1 MPSADFSASPLILTN
16 DNPTVSFTSNAMNA
30 ATSVWNFG
38 DGNFFQSNTSAFDY
52 TYPFVEDQTY
62 TVTLSIET
70 AEGCTDQSQVQI
82 QIKGGIIYYIPNTF
96 TPDGDALNNIFLPV
110 FTSGFDP
117 MSYHLTIS
125 NRWGGAVFESYD
137 YHVGWDGKIDIYDA
151 PEGTYTYF
159 IDFKTLNTDEIIR
172 VTGHV
177 LLMR

>member
-1 MPSADFSASPLILTN
+1 LTN
-16 DNPTVSFTSNAMNA
+16 DNPTVSFTSYAQNA
-30 ATSVWNFG
+30 ATSIWEFG
-38 DGNFFQSNTSAFDY
+38 DGTTSENGQNEFTY

-62 TVTLSIET
+62 TVTLNVES

-96 TPDGDALNNIFLPV
+96 TPDGDALNNLFTPV

-117 MSYHLTIS
+117 DSFHMTIF
-125 NRWGGAVFESYD
+125 NRWGEPVFESYD
-137 YHVGWDGKIDIYDA
+137 PKGGWDGKIDIYDA
-151 PEGTYTYF
+151 PEGTYTYS
-159 IDFKTLNTDEIIR
+159 IDFNTLNTDQIMQ